1 MKALSPVPDT
11 WAQVAIVIS
20 QLQSVI
26 DARMQNWKRAITGC
40 WGEVHNAMLF
50 EQIISFLEND
60 KMNGASVHPSNESY

>member
-26 DARMQNWKRAITGC
+26 DARMQN
-40 WGEVHNAMLF
+40 
-50 EQIISFLEND
+50 
-60 KMNGASVHPSNESY
+60 